1 MPTKSKKS
9 GDDREESMSSEASV
23 GHSSEASTLTVSSE
37 VLERILA
44 TNARTFLEASKVSMT
59 ALIAALPS
67 SVATFGLVSGSTSR
81 TAHIK
86 TPKWTDEENTYEYF
100 TKYEKAM
107 THNKVAK
114 SEWGHLLPVYLS
126 GRDQASF
133 SQVGE
138 DMLDDYELVKE
149 TMLESLG
156 DTPASADRCWW
167 TINRHTG
174 KAPGAFYLR
183 VCSTGLRRLHGL
195 RSRDEVVERTILSS
209 YLSLLSQEC
218 YTSVVAK
225 GPKDELE
232 AARLVQ
238 EFEETRGF
246 ARRHQPWRNTSAGQ
260 HNQSSNRG
268 PNDHGYKRAPA
279 NVKQHGS
286 AGGGSNSNSADSGN
300 SHGGNTRTSSPQENA
315 SSSQASGG
323 RSSRS
328 ERQGQNSRKLV
339 TCFGCGDEQGHIRP
353 NCPNR
358 VRQVSSPGQS
368 SIMLVNGS
376 LAGQPARNLRIDTGA
391 DRTVIRQDY
400 VPEVAYTGK
409 SCMLDTWRGSQASR
423 HRLACI
429 TVKVGSVEVT
439 SDVAVA
445 ESLDCLALLGADLGE
460 DVTIALMQHIIA
472 ESAHKKAEPLRASP
486 SLAQTNVPV
495 SSGQSVSVGS
505 GSVPIRATR
514 ASTAKELAE
523 IEADD
528 EASAQLESQPIDL
541 LNVVDLPESYFEDD
555 PEPTPVEALCTLLEG
570 GVMGKDL
577 IEKNLLPNSRQTQL
591 CGMC

>member
-1 MPTKSKKS
+1 MPPKSKKS

-37 VLERILA
+37 VLERILV

-67 SVATFGLVSGSTSR
+67 SVATSGSVSGSTSR

-86 TPKWTDEENTYEYF
+86 MPKWTDEETPYEYF

-126 GRDQASF
+126 GRAQASF
-133 SQVGE
+133 SQVG
-138 DMLDDYELVKE
+138 DDTLDDYELVKE

-156 DTPASADRCWW
+156 DTPASIDRRWW

-174 KAPGAFYLR
+174 EAPGAFYLR
-183 VCSTGLRRLHGL
+183 VRSTGLRRLHGL
-195 RSRDEVVERTILSS
+195 RSRDEVVERTILSR

-218 YTSVVAK
+218 YTFVVAK
-225 GPKDELE
+225 GPKDGLE

-268 PNDHGYKRAPA
+268 PNDHGYKHAPA
-279 NVKQHGS
+279 NGEQHGS
-286 AGGGSNSNSADSGN
+286 AGGGSNNNSADSGN
-300 SHGGNTRTSSPQENA
+300 SHGGNTRTSSPH

-328 ERQGQNSRKLV
+328 ERQGQNSRKPV
-339 TCFGCGDEQGHIRP
+339 TCFGCGEQGHIRP

-358 VRQVSSPGQS
+358 VRQAGQS
-368 SIMLVNGS
+368 SIMLVDGS

-391 DRTVIRQDY
+391 ERTVVRQDY

-409 SCMLDTWRGSQASR
+409 SCMLATWRGSQPSR
-423 HRLACI
+423 HRLARI
-429 TVKVGSVEVT
+429 TEKVGSVEVT

-445 ESLDCLALLGADLGE
+445 ESLDCPALLGADLGE
-460 DVTIALMQHIIA
+460 DVTVALMQHIIA
-472 ESAHKKAEPLRASP
+472 ESARRKAEPLRASP

-528 EASAQLESQPIDL
+528 EASAQSESQPIDL

-555 PEPTPVEALCTLLEG
+555 PRLKRCAPCRRVE
-570 GVMGKDL
+570 
-577 IEKNLLPNSRQTQL
+577 
-591 CGMC
+591 